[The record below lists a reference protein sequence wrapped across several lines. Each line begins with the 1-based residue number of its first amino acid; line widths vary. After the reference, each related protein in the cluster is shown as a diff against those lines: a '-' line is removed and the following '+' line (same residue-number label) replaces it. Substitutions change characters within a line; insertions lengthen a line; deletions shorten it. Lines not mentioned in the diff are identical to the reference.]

1 MQEGVQVPIHIMNQ
15 PDFLTA
21 RVLALEDVEV
31 YVEDLEFARVLCE
44 ETMAVKR
51 ESPMQ
56 VSNAGALPM
65 RLHPHGVYY
74 TSHVKFVTAFAL
86 LCLSP

>member
-1 MQEGVQVPIHIMNQ
+1 MSQLKDEHSAVYACMQEGVREPIHIMSQ

-44 ETMAVKR
+44 ETLAVKR

-56 VSNAGALPM
+56 VSNG
-65 RLHPHGVYY
+65 R
-74 TSHVKFVTAFAL
+74 AFPPRA
-86 LCLSP
+86 CASKSISV

>member
-1 MQEGVQVPIHIMNQ
+1 MRTLQWYACMQEGVRAPIHIMAQ

-56 VSNAGALPM
+56 VSAGDALSIS
-65 RLHPHGVYY
+65 LH
-74 TSHVKFVTAFAL
+74 F
-86 LCLSP
+86 